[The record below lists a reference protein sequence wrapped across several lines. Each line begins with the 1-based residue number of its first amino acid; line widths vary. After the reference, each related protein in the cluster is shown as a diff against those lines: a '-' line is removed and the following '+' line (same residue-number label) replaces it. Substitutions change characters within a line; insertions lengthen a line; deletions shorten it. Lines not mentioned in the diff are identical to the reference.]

1 MVERNNVAVIDIGKT
16 NVKLV
21 LVDLNTLSEIAILK
35 LPNHVLKDGPYPHYD
50 VDALWVFLIRSLK
63 SFQQEHGVDAITAT
77 THGGSGVLL
86 AEGVNL
92 ATPIMDYD
100 FDGLGEASEEY
111 DKLRPSFH
119 ETGSP
124 RLSGGLNFGAQMH
137 WLFSRF
143 PDVADRTQTIVTY
156 PQYWTARLTGIL
168 STEVTSLAC
177 HTDLWSPSKARVS
190 SMVIDQGWE
199 RYFAPLK
206 KADEK
211 LGALLPEISRE
222 TGIDE
227 NTPVYCGIHDSN
239 ASLYPHI
246 LTQDAPFCV
255 VSTGTW
261 IVIMSVDDAYVE
273 LDANRDTLMNVNA
286 LGHPTPSA
294 KFMGG
299 REFERLME
307 GRSIGFTEEDVKLV
321 LKARPMLMPS
331 VENHVGPFQGC
342 EHKWIG
348 AGDELS
354 DGAYFVAVTFY
365 LALVSA
371 VCIKLTGCRGHA
383 IVEGPFAENT
393 LYKQMLSVATEQPVA
408 SASGTGTSLGAA
420 LLTSSAAAKNL
431 SEIELKSFKNLEY
444 EAYASEWMARVEQVQ

>member
-21 LVDLNTLSEIAILK
+21 LVDMNTLSEIAILK
-35 LPNHVLKDGPYPHYD
+35 RPNHVLKDGAYPHYD
-50 VDALWVFLIRSLK
+50 VDVLWLFVLSSLK
-63 SFQQEHGVDAITAT
+63 TFQLEHGVDAITAT

-86 AEGVNL
+86 AKGVQL
-92 ATPIMDYD
+92 ATPIMDYE
-100 FDGLGEASEEY
+100 FEGVGEAAEEY

-124 RLSGGLNFGAQMH
+124 RLSGGLNFGTQIH

-143 PDVADRTQTIVTY
+143 PGVAERTQTIVTY
-156 PQYWTARLTGIL
+156 PQYWTARLTGVL

-177 HTDLWSPSKARVS
+177 HTDLWSPSKGRVS
-190 SMVIDQGWE
+190 SMVTEQGWA
-199 RYFAPLK
+199 RFLAPLK

-211 LGALLPEISRE
+211 LGSLLPEISQE

-261 IVIMSVDDAYVE
+261 IVIMSIDDADVE
-273 LDANRDTLMNVNA
+273 LDAKRDTLMNVNA
-286 LGHPTPSA
+286 LGCPTPSA

-307 GRSIGFTEEDVKLV
+307 GRPIGFTEEDVEYV
-321 LKARPMLMPS
+321 LNARPMLMPS
-331 VENHVGPFQGC
+331 VENHVGPYQGC
-342 EHKWIG
+342 EHRWTG
-348 AGDELS
+348 GVNELS

-393 LYKQMLSVATEQPVA
+393 LYKQMLSVATGQHVA

-420 LLTSSAAAKNL
+420 LLTSASAAKCLN
-431 SEIELKSFKNLEY
+431 EVELKSFKSSEY
-444 EAYASEWMARVEQVQ
+444 AAYASEWMARVEQTQ